1 MISAYGIL
9 QLKEFAEAHSKNQ
22 SNPAAAAAAA
32 AVVNSLKVHGF
43 FIFFGY
49 IYVLTI
55 IHYS

>member
-9 QLKEFAEAHSKNQ
+9 QLKEFAEAHTKNQ

-32 AVVNSLKVHGF
+32 AVVNSLKVHG
-43 FIFFGY
+43 IVYFGY

-55 IHYS
+55 MHYS